1 MMSNPPSCGRQMK
14 VDHHG
19 NDDARRWKRV
29 RTLESSLGY
38 SNLAFQGDRKKF
50 SQDVHGAVNPKLPT
64 DGFES
69 AHHHRKRRL
78 PSVGRSPS
86 VQGSTPLREFGVSRS
101 VPALLPSE
109 EQSTPSWEQPA
120 AILGCGNLPQLPGT
134 RQEVQSNR
142 SLEGPQEN
150 SMIETTGNGVV
161 RKPSMD
167 SSLSWKEEL
176 IGQPSHGFLQHTERT
191 VLSPER
197 SSKSHRS
204 RVFSPLQASVPS
216 GPECGDNRDVDSNGG
231 VGMTPCV
238 VLEAAEGTS
247 RKSFSALSKHL
258 PRNRDM
264 LPDDFENRDSQRL
277 VVKSLPSGKK
287 LRTVRAGRCRSLVS
301 PNNPFTSNAVV
312 ARVKQ
317 GFKNGEDE
325 TRSKVLIVG
334 SGTFNPVHKIH
345 IRRFYL
351 ARNYLEMQKGA
362 SSMRVVGGIVS
373 PSHPTLVRQRHRV
386 RAAEIIPP
394 KHRLSMARAAVGK
407 GSWLAVDSWEVTRK
421 RIMDYMSVLEH
432 AKEVCHETFPG
443 HAGDITILYMC
454 QASQIHHLNPAML
467 RAGGFGVITVCRP
480 LEKERLL
487 KELSPSFRNIAILV
501 EDATI
506 LSAELEKTSSNMD
519 NAFMF
524 DQEDKDDR
532 PYHNLPRL
540 YVRRESQ
547 MPLHM

>member
-1 MMSNPPSCGRQMK
+1 MMSNPPSCGRQME
-14 VDHHG
+14 VNRE
-19 NDDARRWKRV
+19 NDEERRWKRV

-38 SNLAFQGDRKKF
+38 SNLAFQGDRRKY
-50 SQDVHGAVNPKLPT
+50 SQDVHGAVNPKLPI

-69 AHHHRKRRL
+69 ANHHRKRRL
-78 PSVGRSPS
+78 PSVGRSPG
-86 VQGSTPLREFGVSRS
+86 VQGSTPPREFGVSRS

-109 EQSTPSWEQPA
+109 EQSMPSWGQPA
-120 AILGCGNLPQLPGT
+120 AILGYGNLPQLPGT
-134 RQEVQSNR
+134 RQEEQSNR
-142 SLEGPQEN
+142 CLEGPQES
-150 SMIETTGNGVV
+150 SMVETTVSGVV

-176 IGQPSHGFLQHTERT
+176 LGQPSRGFLQHAERT

-204 RVFSPLQASVPS
+204 RVFSRLQPSVPS
-216 GPECGDNRDVDSNGG
+216 GPECGDNRDVDSNGD
-231 VGMTPCV
+231 VGMTPCDM
-238 VLEAAEGTS
+238 LGAAEGTS
-247 RKSFSALSKHL
+247 RKSFGALSKDL
-258 PRNRDM
+258 PTNRDI
-264 LPDDFENRDSQRL
+264 LPYDFENRDSRRL

-312 ARVKQ
+312 ARVRQ

-362 SSMRVVGGIVS
+362 SMRVVGGIVS

-432 AKEVCHETFPG
+432 VKEVCHETFPG

-454 QASQIHHLNPAML
+454 QASQVMTFSSHLHL
-467 RAGGFGVITVCRP
+467 
-480 LEKERLL
+480 RLL
-487 KELSPSFRNIAILV
+487 IVSMFPASSFLV
-501 EDATI
+501 
-506 LSAELEKTSSNMD
+506 
-519 NAFMF
+519 
-524 DQEDKDDR
+524 
-532 PYHNLPRL
+532 
-540 YVRRESQ
+540 
-547 MPLHM
+547 